1 MKLALA
7 PLALLVGL
15 SLAACGSD
23 DSDRLTPQT
32 PPAGAG
38 DSAAGDSSPFC
49 DAIAST
55 ATLQDGGDVAALRD
69 ELEASGIPDD
79 AGADAQAGL
88 EVFID
93 LLGQVD
99 EDATAQDLA
108 TMEDPKLSKEEQSQ
122 VDAMVTYAT
131 TTCTAAGGE
140 NSDSPESPAPSDPAS
155 ESPSESPSPAE

>member
-1 MKLALA
+1 VKLALA

-23 DSDRLTPQT
+23 DTDDAASDA
-32 PPAGAG
+32 PAAAAG
-38 DSAAGDSSPFC
+38 SSSAASTPFC

-69 ELEASGIPDD
+69 KLEASGIPDD

-88 EVFID
+88 DVFID

-155 ESPSESPSPAE
+155 ESSSESPSPSE